1 MNTQLIEKVYE
12 EVRRKIASG
21 EIKPDNIEVAVKEIA
36 KCENKDKSEVKEVKE
51 IKEIKKEGKFMQA
64 PGLTEFVGTGIGDT
78 IGLVIANIDSALH
91 EAMGIDKK
99 FHSIGIIGARTGA
112 GPQILAADEAVK
124 ATNTEIVSIELPR
137 DTKGGAGHG
146 SLIIFGAEDVSDARR
161 AVEVT
166 LKELNRTFG
175 DVYGND
181 AGHIELQYSA
191 RASLAIE
198 KAFGA
203 PVGKSFGLIV
213 GGPAAIGVMMAD
225 TAVKT
230 ANVEIVAYSS
240 PSKGTS
246 HSNEVILAITG
257 DSGAV
262 RQAVISAREV
272 GKKLLNALGDEP
284 VSSTVPY
291 I

>member
-21 EIKPDNIEVAVKEIA
+21 EIKANDVEVAVKEIA
-36 KCENKDKSEVKEVKE
+36 KCENESKVKNEVIEVKEV
-51 IKEIKKEGKFMQA
+51 KKEGKFMQA

-112 GPQILAADEAVK
+112 GPQIMAADEAVK

-146 SLIIFGAEDVSDARR
+146 CLIIFGAEDVSDARR

-166 LKELNRTFG
+166 LKELPRTFG

-181 AGHIELQYSA
+181 AGHLEMQYSA

-203 PVGKSFGLIV
+203 PVGKAFGLVI
-213 GGPAAIGVMMAD
+213 GAPAAIGVMMAD

-262 RQAVISAREV
+262 RQAVIAGREV

-284 VSSTVPY
+284 TSTTEPY